1 MGSSFALP
9 RPGSWL
15 RSGARPFEASTGSP
29 DRRPICPSSGRL
41 QAMRRGTTTRR
52 AMSALVA
59 VGCVAGLGAG
69 VAGCSGDPGPT
80 TTPTPTV
87 TVTVTEEPS
96 PSTTPTPTPTPDASV
111 KPERPAAM
119 DVADSAGAEA
129 AAVYFLQLYPYVY
142 ATNDLTEWREL
153 SHPECVFCASVI
165 TNVEEQVTANQHCN
179 GGLVDVGDVSST
191 EVDPGR
197 WWTVDVELTQEPS
210 KKLDAEGQ
218 LVEDFP
224 ETKSYH
230 MDLAVISEAGAWSVR
245 AVDFQETES

>member
-15 RSGARPFEASTGSP
+15 RSGARRHEVSTGSA

-80 TTPTPTV
+80 TTTTV

-129 AAVYFLQLYPYVY
+129 AAVYFLQLFPYVF
-142 ATNDLTEWREL
+142 ATNDLTEWRPL
-153 SHPECVFCASVI
+153 SHPECIFCAAVI
-165 TNVEEQVTANQHCN
+165 RPVGEQAAIGVHTV
-179 GGLVDVGDVSST
+179 GGLITVS
-191 EVDPGR
+191 
-197 WWTVDVELTQEPS
+197 
-210 KKLDAEGQ
+210 
-218 LVEDFP
+218 
-224 ETKSYH
+224 
-230 MDLAVISEAGAWSVR
+230 
-245 AVDFQETES
+245 

>member
-15 RSGARPFEASTGSP
+15 RSGACPFEASTGSP

-80 TTPTPTV
+80 P
-87 TVTVTEEPS
+87 TVTEEPS
-96 PSTTPTPTPTPDASV
+96 PSPTPTPTPTPDASV

-129 AAVYFLQLYPYVY
+129 AAVYFLELFPYVF
-142 ATNDLTEWREL
+142 ATNDLTEWRPL
-153 SHPECVFCASVI
+153 SHPECIFCADVI
-165 TNVEEQVTANQHCN
+165 RQVEEQAAIGVHTV
-179 GGLVDVGDVSST
+179 GGLITVS
-191 EVDPGR
+191 
-197 WWTVDVELTQEPS
+197 
-210 KKLDAEGQ
+210 
-218 LVEDFP
+218 
-224 ETKSYH
+224 ET
-230 MDLAVISEAGAWSVR
+230 
-245 AVDFQETES
+245 

>member
-15 RSGARPFEASTGSP
+15 RSGARRHEVSTGSA

-41 QAMRRGTTTRR
+41 QAMRRGTTRR

-153 SHPECVFCASVI
+153 SHAECVYCTSVI
-165 TNVEEQVTANQHCN
+165 TNAEAMFGTGNHSV
-179 GGLVDVGDVSST
+179 GGLSTMTAVSST
-191 EVDPGR
+191 EVTPGQ
-197 WWTVDVELTQEPS
+197 WWSVDVDLVQDPS
-210 KKLDAEGQ
+210 QTLDSQGE

-224 ETKSYH
+224 ETIAYH
-230 MDLAVISEAGAWSVR
+230 MDLAVIREDGIWLVR
-245 AVDFQETES
+245 EVSHAQTG

>member
-15 RSGARPFEASTGSP
+15 RSGACPFEASTGSP

-41 QAMRRGTTTRR
+41 QAMRRGTTPRR

-80 TTPTPTV
+80 TTT
-87 TVTVTEEPS
+87 TVTEEPS
-96 PSTTPTPTPTPDASV
+96 PSPTPTPTPTPDASV

-129 AAVYFLQLYPYVY
+129 AVVYFLQLLPYAF
-142 ATNDLTEWREL
+142 ATNGLEEL
-153 SHPECVFCASVI
+153 RAIGHPECVYCA
-165 TNVEEQVTANQHCN
+165 NVTSGIEEQAAASRYAV
-179 GGLVDVGDVSST
+179 GGLDTITGVNST
-191 EVDPGR
+191 EVESGR
-197 WWTVDVELTQEPS
+197 WWTVDVDLVQAPS
-210 KKLDAEGQ
+210 QTLDQVGT
-218 LVEDFP
+218 VIEDFP
-224 ETKSYH
+224 DTVGYH
-230 MDLAVISEAGAWSVR
+230 MD
-245 AVDFQETES
+245 

>member
-15 RSGARPFEASTGSP
+15 RSGARRHEVSTGSA

-80 TTPTPTV
+80 TTTTV

-129 AAVYFLQLYPYVY
+129 AAVYFLQLFPYVF
-142 ATNDLTEWREL
+142 ATGDLDEYRAL
-153 SHPECVFCASVI
+153 SHPECIYC
-165 TNVEEQVTANQHCN
+165 TNVIAGVQEIIAAERHSV
-179 GGLVDVGDVSST
+179 GGLEQISDVVSPSPRLVTGGSCSSPWSSNHLRPST
-191 EVDPGR
+191 QRGR
-197 WWTVDVELTQEPS
+197 LS
-210 KKLDAEGQ
+210 KSSQTSRPIA
-218 LVEDFP
+218 P
-224 ETKSYH
+224 TSP
-230 MDLAVISEAGAWSVR
+230 
-245 AVDFQETES
+245 

>member
-1 MGSSFALP
+1 
-9 RPGSWL
+9 
-15 RSGARPFEASTGSP
+15 
-29 DRRPICPSSGRL
+29 
-41 QAMRRGTTTRR
+41 
-52 AMSALVA
+52 MSALVA

-96 PSTTPTPTPTPDASV
+96 PSPTPTPTPTPDASV

-153 SHPECVFCASVI
+153 SHAECIFCASVI
-165 TNVEEQVTANQHCN
+165 ANVEAQIASQERST
-179 GGLVDVGDVSST
+179 GGLVAVATVAST
-191 EVDPGR
+191 EVDPGK
-197 WWTVDVELTQEPS
+197 WWSVDVDLTQDPS
-210 KKLDAEGQ
+210 RTYDVAGAVVDEA
-218 LVEDFP
+218 P
-224 ETKSYH
+224 ETVAYH
-230 MDLAVISEAGAWSVR
+230 MDIAVIREGDAWLIRELSHER
-245 AVDFQETES
+245 QP